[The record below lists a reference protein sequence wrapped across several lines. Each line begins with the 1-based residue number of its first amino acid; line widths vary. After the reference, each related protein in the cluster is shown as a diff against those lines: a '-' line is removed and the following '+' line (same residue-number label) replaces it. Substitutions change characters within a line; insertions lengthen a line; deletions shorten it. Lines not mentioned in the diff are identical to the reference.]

1 MKNAE
6 LIHYV
11 FMAVAIILEVAANI
25 LIKYSEGFR
34 RRAVGL
40 LGIASI
46 MASFTALSQAV
57 KGIDLSIAYALWGGT
72 GIVLTATAAV
82 VLFKQRLSR
91 TGWLGIS
98 GIVAG
103 MVLLRLS

>member
-34 RRAVGL
+34 RRAVGQ

-46 MASFTALSQAV
+46 LA
-57 KGIDLSIAYALWGGT
+57 
-72 GIVLTATAAV
+72 
-82 VLFKQRLSR
+82 
-91 TGWLGIS
+91 
-98 GIVAG
+98 
-103 MVLLRLS
+103 